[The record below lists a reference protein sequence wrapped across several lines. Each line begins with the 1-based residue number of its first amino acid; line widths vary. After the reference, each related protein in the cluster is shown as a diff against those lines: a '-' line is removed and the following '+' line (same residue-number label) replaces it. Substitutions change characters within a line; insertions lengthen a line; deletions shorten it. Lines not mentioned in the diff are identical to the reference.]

1 MTRTRKSFG
10 FSIARKSGMATIVF
24 WPPGMAAMAGFVP
37 RLPKIIWHIHQLP
50 VVRFMV
56 LNALTLSPPAP

>member
-1 MTRTRKSFG
+1 
-10 FSIARKSGMATIVF
+10 
-24 WPPGMAAMAGFVP
+24 MAAMAGFVP
-37 RLPKIIWHIHQLP
+37 RLSKIIWHIHQLS